1 MHAVFALP
9 PERAR
14 CALSTPCSSEH
25 KTPSTCSEKC
35 ELSCARSPLDPQH
48 VAAAQN
54 QYEKVAKLLAGGE
67 DPNTQLPTG
76 MTPLHSAVSEGYKD
90 VVGLL
95 LAHNA
100 SVDAI
105 GPHGVTPLHLAAHR
119 GRASVAELLL
129 GEGAAVD
136 ALAGIPS

>member
-1 MHAVFALP
+1 
-9 PERAR
+9 
-14 CALSTPCSSEH
+14 
-25 KTPSTCSEKC
+25 
-35 ELSCARSPLDPQH
+35 
-48 VAAAQN
+48 
-54 QYEKVAKLLAGGE
+54 
-67 DPNTQLPTG
+67 